1 MDNTNNSP
9 DGDNAEPGTV
19 NVDDSEIV
27 KKAKGG
33 TKEAPTPL
41 PAKRKFMTKKRMLES
56 PTSAGSGIVVK
67 EDKSAAF
74 RKPSSSQKFKT
85 ASNTAVKGVITY
97 NGPVL
102 HKDSDVRRRDGYT
115 ESIPRKNSKG
125 VLEFADAPDFC
136 PNMTPKEV
144 LQAGSF
150 GGTYFRP
157 ITSSVT
163 GATYDKMW
171 NELPQNWLDNLTIAS
186 HVASSVYDKDVNMYK
201 VKCGGS
207 LEMWETSGWIVK
219 ADPYGWFQWYCRYY
233 LGRRTED
240 DSRQIS
246 RWKNCAGTKGRWKN
260 NLIGKI
266 ARAGVAYDN
275 AGMSPV
281 VRQVLQHWG
290 YKLTEADYKEGKK
303 RVKM

>member
-1 MDNTNNSP
+1 MKRS
-9 DGDNAEPGTV
+9 ASS
-19 NVDDSEIV
+19 DS
-27 KKAKGG
+27 
-33 TKEAPTPL
+33 
-41 PAKRKFMTKKRMLES
+41 S
-56 PTSAGSGIVVK
+56 TSE
-67 EDKSAAF
+67 EDKSTVS
-74 RKPSSSQKFKT
+74 KPSSSKKLKT
-85 ASNTAVKGVITY
+85 ASNSAIKGVITY
-97 NGPVL
+97 DGTVL
-102 HKDSDVRRRDGYT
+102 IKDSDVRRRDGYT

-125 VLEFADAPDFC
+125 VLEFADASDFS

-157 ITSSVT
+157 IKSSVT
-163 GATYDKMW
+163 GAKYDKMW
-171 NELPQNWLDNLTIAS
+171 NELPQNWLENLKIATQ
-186 HVASSVYDKDVNMYK
+186 VASSVYDKDVNTYK

-219 ADPYGWFQWYCRYY
+219 ADPYGWFQWYCRFY

-240 DSRQIS
+240 DTRQIS
-246 RWKNCAGTKGRWKN
+246 RWKNCAGIKGRWKN

-275 AGMSPV
+275 AGISPV
-281 VRQVLQHWG
+281 VRQTLQHWG